1 MSSIAPAARTPA
13 RRPVKELDAGEKLDQ
28 VFLVA
33 RRDLRTTSNGA
44 LYIHLVLA
52 DRTGQLLGRI
62 WQATETQYQQIPDGG
77 FLRFRGR
84 TESYKGAL
92 QFIVDGFQPADAK
105 SFDIGEFIP
114 RTEYDIDT
122 MWNKVLA
129 ILRTIE
135 DRHLLLLI
143 KRFVEDPAIIP
154 KFKQSPAAVALHH
167 AFVGGLLEHT
177 LSLLELAT
185 RIFGEKDA
193 STSHYPKLSRDLIL
207 AGIFLHDIG
216 KSWEL
221 GFDTAFKYTDGGQL
235 IGHIVQAAVWIDRK
249 CAEVEEETGQ
259 PFPEELQ
266 SALTHIVLAH
276 HGTYEFGSPKL
287 PATPEAIAVHHLDNL
302 DAKVNQF
309 VRAIEMDGNDAGNWT
324 DYVPSLQ
331 TRIFKRKGTAA
342 DIAVRNAKGDSRP
355 AP

>member
-1 MSSIAPAARTPA
+1 MPPATASQQA
-13 RRPVKELDAGEKLDQ
+13 RRPVRELTAGEKLDQ

-33 RRDLRTTSNGA
+33 RKDLRTTASGA

-52 DRTGQLLGRI
+52 DRSGQLLGRV
-62 WQATETQYQQIPDGG
+62 WQASETQYAQIPDGG

-92 QFIVDGFQPADAK
+92 QFIVDGMQPVDEKALDLG
-105 SFDIGEFIP
+105 DFIP
-114 RTEYDIDT
+114 RTEHDVEE
-122 MWNKVLA
+122 MWGRLLE
-129 ILRTIE
+129 ILRTVQ
-135 DRHLLLLI
+135 DRSLLLLI
-143 KRFVEDPAIIP
+143 KKFVEDKSIVDR
-154 KFKQSPAAVALHH
+154 FKQSPAAVALHH

-177 LSLLELAT
+177 LSLLDLAT
-185 RIFGEKDA
+185 RIFGKKEA
-193 STSHYPKLSRDLIL
+193 SDSLYPKLSRDLIL
-207 AGIFLHDIG
+207 TGIFLHDIG

-221 GFDTAFKYTDGGQL
+221 GFDTSFKYTDGGQL

-259 PFPEELQ
+259 PFPEALQ
-266 SALTHIVLAH
+266 NALTHIVLAH

-302 DAKVNQF
+302 DAKINQF
-309 VRAIEMDGNDAGNWT
+309 VRAIESDGDDASNWT

-331 TRIFKRKGTAA
+331 TRIYKRKGTASDA
-342 DIAVRNAKGDSRP
+342 GTKG
-355 AP
+355 